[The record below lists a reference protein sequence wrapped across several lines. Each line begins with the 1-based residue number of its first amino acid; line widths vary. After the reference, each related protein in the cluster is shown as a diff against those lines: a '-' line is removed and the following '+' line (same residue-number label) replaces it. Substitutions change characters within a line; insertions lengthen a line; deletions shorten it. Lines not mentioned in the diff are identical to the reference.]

1 MHSTCTLKHSVTYNI
16 CYMGTYT
23 TLVIVRHV
31 LPSPQC
37 INRSPP
43 NIANTIISYT
53 SQWTL
58 RRPQVNSEKTQTMY
72 AHISRSEGLAKTIL
86 QGIIKG
92 RRSRSIQK
100 MVFCKI
106 HTSSLSAIC
115 LSHSWAYRRFPVL
128 VLCSVVTI
136 CIFISLFSTTSIS
149 NIAHKTLN
157 RMH

>member
-1 MHSTCTLKHSVTYNI
+1 MLESN
-16 CYMGTYT
+16 MGTYT
-23 TLVIVRHV
+23 MLVIVRHV

-43 NIANTIISYT
+43 NIANTIVSYT

-58 RRPQVNSEKTQTMY
+58 RTPKVNSEKTQTMY

-86 QGIIKG
+86 QVIIKG